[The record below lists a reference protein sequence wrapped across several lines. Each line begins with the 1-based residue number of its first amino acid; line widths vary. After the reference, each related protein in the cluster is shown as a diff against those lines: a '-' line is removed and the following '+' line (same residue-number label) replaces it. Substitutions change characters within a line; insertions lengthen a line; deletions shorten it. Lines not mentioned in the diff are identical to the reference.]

1 MKDGAIFAK
10 ELAEDLNRLDRSV
23 EMLKYSLQRCCKI
36 GIKKDYS
43 LEELD
48 RFESIRSRAEIT
60 CTVRQP
66 IHPLQGLA
74 SPPPLAKPM
83 EPPPLARIRSL
94 GRFAPDWR
102 RSSSLTYQRV
112 CALLTPSHSGG
123 LTTSLLYK
131 LFMHGS

>member
-1 MKDGAIFAK
+1 LKDGAIFAK
-10 ELAEDLNRLDRSV
+10 ELAEDLNRLDRAV
-23 EMLKYSLQRCCKI
+23 EMLKYSLQRCCAI
-36 GIKKDYS
+36 GIKRDYS

-66 IHPLQGLA
+66 IHP
-74 SPPPLAKPM
+74 
-83 EPPPLARIRSL
+83 
-94 GRFAPDWR
+94 DWR

-123 LTTSLLYK
+123 LATSLLYK
-131 LFMHGS
+131 LFMHGSLLLGLPEQATFIRRK